1 MYNDD
6 NIKTI
11 DNKIFNNKIFDE
23 KIIDNKPVN
32 DKIVDK
38 NTIDDKI
45 SIKKN
50 NKIISKTIKLIPSLI
65 CNGKCNKCKDI
76 SNCF

>member
-11 DNKIFNNKIFDE
+11 DNKT
-23 KIIDNKPVN
+23 IDNKPVN

-38 NTIDDKI
+38 KTIDEKI

-50 NKIISKTIKLIPSLI
+50 NKIINKTIKLIPSLI
-65 CNGKCNKCKDI
+65 CNGKCNKCDDI
-76 SNCF
+76 NNCF

>member
-11 DNKIFNNKIFDE
+11 DNKTINNK
-23 KIIDNKPVN
+23 
-32 DKIVDK
+32 
-38 NTIDDKI
+38 TIDEKI

-50 NKIISKTIKLIPSLI
+50 NKVISKTIKLTPYLI
-65 CNGKCNKCKDI
+65 CNGKCNKCDDI
-76 SNCF
+76 NNCF

>member
-11 DNKIFNNKIFDE
+11 DNKIIDN
-23 KIIDNKPVN
+23 KIIDEK
-32 DKIVDK
+32 
-38 NTIDDKI
+38 TINENI
-45 SIKKN
+45 AIKVT
-50 NKIISKTIKLIPSLI
+50 NKIINKTIKLIPSLI
-65 CNGKCNKCKDI
+65 CDGKCNKCEDI